1 MKFVQLVI
9 ALNSL
14 QCWRAQQ
21 VRGLHNEVWDLTLRE
36 NLLTIFLVSS
46 SNISMKFV
54 KLVIALY
61 SVNAQEPNKVE
72 DYRMSY
78 GIWHWEEILLHY
90 LNIIFTSSNKIC

>member
-14 QCWRAQQ
+14 QCSRAQQ
-21 VRGLHNEVWDLTLRE
+21 VRGLRNEVWDLTLRE

-78 GIWHWEEILLHY
+78 GI
-90 LNIIFTSSNKIC
+90 